1 MGALPPH
8 NDHRRMK
15 SIKSHLTPSGSMVVA
30 VVALLV
36 ALSGS
41 AVAASLITSKQI
53 KDGTIQTKDL
63 AKTARASLKG
73 KAGPAGPAGPVGPA
87 GPNGD
92 TGAAGAAAAAGGG
105 DVSP

>member
-1 MGALPPH
+1 
-8 NDHRRMK
+8 MK
-15 SIKSHLTPSGSMVVA
+15 NLIRTITPSGSMVVA

-41 AVAASLITSKQI
+41 AVAASLITGKQI

-73 KAGPAGPAGPVGPA
+73 KAGPAGPAGLAGPIGPA
-87 GPNGD
+87 GPKGD
-92 TGAAGAAAAAGGG
+92 TGAAGPATVAGPG
-105 DVSP
+105 DVS